1 MGQDYY
7 LLSET
12 DYERLR
18 GFSESFYLMFSEFL
32 DSRKIKTP
40 PWEEDND
47 LPEYKN
53 FQSNYEELDSLAQEK
68 FDF

>member
-12 DYERLR
+12 DYDRLR
-18 GFSESFYLMFSEFL
+18 AYTESFYLMFSEFL
-32 DSRKIKTP
+32 ESRKIKTP
-40 PWEEDND
+40 PWEKDND
-47 LPEYKN
+47 LPEYKV
-53 FQSNYEELDSLAQEK
+53 FQSNHEELDLLAQEA